1 MKRTLALLLSALMV
15 LGALAGCSGS
25 GSSGKDS
32 LWLNTVLTA
41 DPATLDVQKTS
52 SDYDVPMNIY
62 DCLVRASPKTVSPSS
77 SRALPSPGT
86 SAMTVLYTPSIFRKM
101 SSSTTAKCSKPTT
114 SSTPSSE

>member
-62 DCLVRASPKTVSPSS
+62 DCLVQCVTENGEPILKPS
-77 SRALPSPGT
+77 L
-86 SAMTVLYTPSIFRKM
+86 
-101 SSSTTAKCSKPTT
+101 AKS
-114 SSTPSSE
+114 